1 MRYSN
6 LSQTNSL
13 CPCVWMCVCSKGNM
27 QVLQYSSDVKKVML
41 LVEVTNAPS
50 QGKVAEDA
58 HQAMLNI
65 TIPDVLRYSGV
76 RSPVSPHGGGRE
88 TGLMLARLDET

>member
-1 MRYSN
+1 
-6 LSQTNSL
+6 
-13 CPCVWMCVCSKGNM
+13 MCVCSKQNL
-27 QVLQYSSDVKKVML
+27 QVLQYSSDVKKVLL
-41 LVEVTNAPS
+41 LVEVTNTPS

-76 RSPVSPHGGGRE
+76 RSPVGPHGGGRE
-88 TGLMLARLDET
+88 QGLMLARVDET